1 MIRGRLTYL
10 HMTLAVAALVL
21 IGYTDS
27 GSDECEPYR
36 FVTGMH
42 RDIRIPN
49 VTLTED
55 MMTDMSLDGLTIDTS
70 VIDPA
75 GIMRSIAP
83 WEKYVERYAA
93 RYDVDP
99 DLVRAIIYA
108 ESKGDPSVVSHV
120 GAQGL
125 MQLMPV
131 TADFMGIEDP
141 FDPEENIR
149 AGVKYISWL
158 VKYHSDQ
165 DEKSLLWAWNAG
177 PGKYGKR
184 IIPNETRKF
193 IVEVLSVKSFLKEGR
208 IEPI

>member
-1 MIRGRLTYL
+1 MIRNILTYV
-10 HMTLAVAALVL
+10 HIVLAVLAFGML
-21 IGYTDS
+21 GYMRPGDR
-27 GSDECEPYR
+27 EIEPFR
-36 FVTGMH
+36 FVRNTH
-42 RDIRIPN
+42 RDIVIPN
-49 VTLTED
+49 VTLTDD
-55 MMTDMSLDGLTIDTS
+55 MVTDMSLDGLTIDTS
-70 VIDPA
+70 VIDPVE
-75 GIMRSIAP
+75 IMRSVAP
-83 WEKYVERYAA
+83 WESHIERYAA
-93 RYDVDP
+93 RYGVDA

-108 ESKGDPSVVSHV
+108 ESKGDPLVVSRV

-158 VKYHSDQ
+158 VRYHSDQ

-177 PGKYGKR
+177 PEKYGRR
-184 IIPNETRKF
+184 IIPDETKKF

-208 IEPI
+208 ETPI